1 MHASDIDTGSGG
13 RIRYTQIL
21 GYLNTSLNLNPDNGV
36 IIVSTDNHG
45 FDREMMPEYHLYVEA
60 RDNDGTGN
68 SAQVPIILKIIDV
81 NDNAPVFEKP
91 IYEFILSSNLRNFTI
106 PAYVKAIDADAEEPN
121 NVVRYE
127 IISGNYENKFRLDK
141 YTGKRLNSE
150 WACHIKYNHTVRC
163 SKCVCVYYDYF
174 ALANEASICMIWRF
188 NPISVFICFFLGVA
202 CVGCSRSSI

>member
-1 MHASDIDTGSGG
+1 MRQVHATDVDTGLGG
-13 RIRYTQIL
+13 KIRYTQIL
-21 GYLNTSLNLNPDNGV
+21 GYLNTSLNLNPDNGL

-81 NDNAPVFEKP
+81 NDNAPLFEKP

-106 PAYVKAIDADAEEPN
+106 PAFVKATDADAEEPN

-127 IISGNYENKFRLDK
+127 IISGNYDDKFRLDK
-141 YTGKRLNSE
+141 YTGAHNGNVCRWCCGYPPAK
-150 WACHIKYNHTVRC
+150 IFPIT
-163 SKCVCVYYDYF
+163 SKT
-174 ALANEASICMIWRF
+174 I
-188 NPISVFICFFLGVA
+188 FFLAGGKSHRTFVA
-202 CVGCSRSSI
+202 LLHSQ

>member
-1 MHASDIDTGSGG
+1 MGQVHATDIDTGLGG
-13 RIRYTQIL
+13 KIRYTQIL
-21 GYLNTSLNLNPDNGV
+21 GYLNTSLNLNPDNGL

-106 PAYVKAIDADAEEPN
+106 PAFVKATDADAEEPN

-127 IISGNYENKFRLDK
+127 IISGNYDDKFRLDK
-141 YTGKRLNSE
+141 YTGAQTME
-150 WACHIKYNHTVRC
+150 MFIKVNKIHPFYRRF
-163 SKCVCVYYDYF
+163 VYLCF
-174 ALANEASICMIWRF
+174 MI
-188 NPISVFICFFLGVA
+188 N
-202 CVGCSRSSI
+202 